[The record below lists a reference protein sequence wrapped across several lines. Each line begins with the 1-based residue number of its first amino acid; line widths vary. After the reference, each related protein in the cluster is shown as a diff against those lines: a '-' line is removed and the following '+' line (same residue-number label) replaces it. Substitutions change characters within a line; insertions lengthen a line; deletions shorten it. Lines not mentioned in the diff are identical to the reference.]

1 MRIAKPFF
9 PWVGGKLFLLPY
21 IFHLFPR
28 RAPRLLEV
36 CGGSGAVTLGLGAG
50 YAPLRVYNDMD
61 ADLANL
67 FRSAR
72 DRPLALLRELGF
84 LPLHARA
91 DFELVLRFLNHE
103 YDPKDYLEE
112 ELQIAEDYF
121 PPMDR
126 QEIKKLLVGRA
137 SLPDVQRAAAYY
149 LSIRYSYSATG
160 KTFGGRSVELRRFL
174 GLLRHASDALQG
186 IVVENKDCCDV
197 VRQYARPGAVIYADP
212 PYLEAEKMYAPSFTL
227 RDHVRLH
234 DCLCDPAVRDSH
246 IVLSYNSHP
255 DILDL
260 FAPDFYIVG
269 FDRPNPMARH
279 EDSRYHELLMTN
291 FDPSP
296 MLNRQLSLLEL
307 PAMESS
313 DRPELR
319 ILSAPTGRLHRVWDW
334 PQD

>member
-1 MRIAKPFF
+1 MGRIAKPFF

-21 IFHLFPR
+21 IFQLLPR

-72 DRPLALLRELGF
+72 DRPLALLKELNF

-103 YDPKDYLEE
+103 YDPMDYLEE

-126 QEIKKLLVGRA
+126 QKVKKLLVGRA
-137 SLPDVQRAAAYY
+137 NLLDVQRATAYY

-160 KTFGGRSVELRRFL
+160 MTFGGRSVELRRFL
-174 GLLRHASDALQG
+174 GLLRHASDALRRG
-186 IVVENKDCCDV
+186 SA
-197 VRQYARPGAVIYADP
+197 VRPARRGNLCGSALSGGGKNVRARLCPPGPRPAPRLPVRPGNAGQPHRA
-212 PYLEAEKMYAPSFTL
+212 
-227 RDHVRLH
+227 
-234 DCLCDPAVRDSH
+234 
-246 IVLSYNSHP
+246 
-255 DILDL
+255 
-260 FAPDFYIVG
+260 
-269 FDRPNPMARH
+269 
-279 EDSRYHELLMTN
+279 LL
-291 FDPSP
+291 
-296 MLNRQLSLLEL
+296 
-307 PAMESS
+307 
-313 DRPELR
+313 
-319 ILSAPTGRLHRVWDW
+319 
-334 PQD
+334 

>member
-1 MRIAKPFF
+1 MGRIAKPFF

-21 IFHLFPR
+21 IFQLLPR

-72 DRPLALLRELGF
+72 DRPLALLKELNF

-112 ELQIAEDYF
+112 EFQIAEDYF

-160 KTFGGRSVELRRFL
+160 KTFGGRSV
-174 GLLRHASDALQG
+174 
-186 IVVENKDCCDV
+186 
-197 VRQYARPGAVIYADP
+197 
-212 PYLEAEKMYAPSFTL
+212 
-227 RDHVRLH
+227 
-234 DCLCDPAVRDSH
+234 
-246 IVLSYNSHP
+246 
-255 DILDL
+255 
-260 FAPDFYIVG
+260 
-269 FDRPNPMARH
+269 
-279 EDSRYHELLMTN
+279 
-291 FDPSP
+291 
-296 MLNRQLSLLEL
+296 
-307 PAMESS
+307 
-313 DRPELR
+313 
-319 ILSAPTGRLHRVWDW
+319 
-334 PQD
+334 

>member
-1 MRIAKPFF
+1 MRPSTVWRAPWGPSACPGEVGRIAKPFF

-21 IFHLFPR
+21 IFQLLPR

-72 DRPLALLRELGF
+72 DRPLALLRELDF

-112 ELQIAEDYF
+112 EFQIAEDYF

-174 GLLRHASDALQG
+174 GLLRHASDGEQGLLRCGPAVCQARRGDLCGPALSG
-186 IVVENKDCCDV
+186 GGENVHALLCPPGSRPAPRLPV
-197 VRQYARPGAVIYADP
+197 RPGNAGQPHRA
-212 PYLEAEKMYAPSFTL
+212 
-227 RDHVRLH
+227 
-234 DCLCDPAVRDSH
+234 
-246 IVLSYNSHP
+246 
-255 DILDL
+255 
-260 FAPDFYIVG
+260 
-269 FDRPNPMARH
+269 
-279 EDSRYHELLMTN
+279 LL
-291 FDPSP
+291 
-296 MLNRQLSLLEL
+296 
-307 PAMESS
+307 
-313 DRPELR
+313 
-319 ILSAPTGRLHRVWDW
+319 
-334 PQD
+334 